1 MGKKFYSM
9 GYELSDNQVMRFY
22 TLFFFFFVILVLMC
36 NKRMKQLGSFNI
48 LGKLHFIPFIYVLIY
63 LFIILICSGKKPLNH
78 YSYQILRGSTTGLT
92 LGVLPNGY

>member
-1 MGKKFYSM
+1 M

-22 TLFFFFFVILVLMC
+22 TLYFFYYYYFFVILVLMC

-48 LGKLHFIPFIYVLIY
+48 LGKLYFIPFIYVLIY

-78 YSYQILRGSTTGLT
+78 YSYQILRGSSTGLT
-92 LGVLPNGY
+92 LDMLPNGY